1 MQAIKREQPEFP
13 LEHVSHAEEAVRL
26 QLDKDDDILTHFEF
40 RRTKGPPGNVSK
52 SPARLSQIDDGLG
65 GHLVEQ
71 VALDPDGDE
80 AADVPIFVRGALNKL
95 NATDDDCV
103 SGGNQFIAG
112 QEDKTAG
119 KYARHKENYQQ
130 RHGKRISDLKDEK
143 SSHTA
148 SLRLPACDICN
159 VRKLQDFLGIN
170 RASPRE
176 CAGTRLWP
184 RAQALGLPGLFTN
197 FWSQECGSGAVPE
210 GPFDNSPALLVLG
223 FRISH
228 KMSE

>member
-40 RRTKGPPGNVSK
+40 RRTKGPPGNASK
-52 SPARLSQIDDGLG
+52 SPARLSQIDGGLG

-80 AADVPIFVRGALNKL
+80 AADIPIFVRGALNKF
-95 NATDDDCV
+95 NATDDYCV

-119 KYARHKENYQQ
+119 KTGRRKKSCQYYRC
-130 RHGKRISDLKDEK
+130 KRILGHKKEK
-143 SSHTA
+143 ASHPA
-148 SLRLPACDICN
+148 SLRPATCDICN
-159 VRKLQDFLGIN
+159 LGN
-170 RASPRE
+170 A
-176 CAGTRLWP
+176 
-184 RAQALGLPGLFTN
+184 ALILRVNARF
-197 FWSQECGSGAVPE
+197 
-210 GPFDNSPALLVLG
+210 
-223 FRISH
+223 
-228 KMSE
+228 